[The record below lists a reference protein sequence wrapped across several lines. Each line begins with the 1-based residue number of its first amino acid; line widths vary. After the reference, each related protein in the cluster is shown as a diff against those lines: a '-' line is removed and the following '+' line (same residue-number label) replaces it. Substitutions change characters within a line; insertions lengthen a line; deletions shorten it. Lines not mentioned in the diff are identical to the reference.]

1 MKGQSCDLD
10 FRPAVEDRIHYP
22 FHPRCGETVLIIGRF
37 AYRGT
42 ELVVIPQPDNSI
54 ACIPAWMTQQS
65 AAQYRLCAE
74 PQFSLEVLRS
84 LRADINALLGFLQ
97 PDSKMEE
104 DRAAGSFCVLG
115 RDWHTLIEFCGL
127 VGTILID
134 EDGG

>member
-1 MKGQSCDLD
+1 VPRPSGPERHDRYITVDEGSFRMASCIKSVFTRLPQSPLL
-10 FRPAVEDRIHYP
+10 RPVAARQHDRLHTGVDDAGI
-22 FHPRCGETVLIIGRF
+22 R
-37 AYRGT
+37 
-42 ELVVIPQPDNSI
+42 
-54 ACIPAWMTQQS
+54 S
-65 AAQYRLCAE
+65 AI
-74 PQFSLEVLRS
+74 
-84 LRADINALLGFLQ
+84 INALLGFLQ